1 MSANRRKARNTMQ
14 RTYGKLAIAAKNVFE
29 QWVPNAGLKTLNECN
44 LHKLNAKYLQ
54 RTGKELAGN

>member
-1 MSANRRKARNTMQ
+1 MQ

-54 RTGKELAGN
+54 RTGKELAENK